1 MEAERGEGGVL
12 AQKHLQQQ
20 HRPAQH
26 QRQQDVDW
34 EQRRLSDLQT
44 DMQVMIHLDFVD
56 IYLIWTF
63 KRLVSSTVSPAGLEV
78 LPLWA

>member
-12 AQKHLQQQ
+12 TQEHLQQQ

-34 EQRRLSDLQT
+34 VQGRLSELQT
-44 DMQVMIHLDFVD
+44 DLQVVVHLTGIFRR
-56 IYLIWTF
+56 YLSTF
-63 KRLVSSTVSPAGLEV
+63 GSHY
-78 LPLWA
+78 